1 MKSACLRAALVCGIS
16 LCLFQAK
23 AQDSYVLTN
32 SNTGAE
38 TTFTNTLGTAS
49 QVGNM
54 IVFEGQLDADVPV
67 AAGSN
72 PSTGLYVAS
81 LQLLTQIKLF
91 DELPAS
97 NEVGNVQ
104 GAIAAL
110 RTTGDNGLFY
120 VWAVTNPASPIT
132 WVPLYQQN
140 TTTQFAVTDGATNY
154 ITFVFNYSDATN
166 TVTPGPVTYQVF
178 IGTAPSSQVASEP
191 YVSATSETDGVNGV
205 SMLGVGGLEQF
216 GTASGVTGPLSSSV
230 GFSVYATANGMLL
243 VLDPVNEQGSG
254 WFTVYAWINGQWV
267 EVGKVLGD
275 GSGHYEFYAYPGL
288 LQVGQSYAF
297 KVVDELGNPHVLSQ
311 PVTIKTIKMDSIT
324 MTPEYMTVTFNS
336 EAGRQYQVVSAASL
350 TAETWTATAV
360 YYPME
365 NETWGYGSQA
375 FTAAGSTTTIRI
387 PRNTAKG
394 FFKIRKTN

>member
-72 PSTGLYVAS
+72 PSNGLYVAS

-110 RTTGDNGLFY
+110 RTGVTSFGDIY
-120 VWAVTNPASPIT
+120 VWGSTNNIME
-132 WVPLYQQN
+132 WVPLYQRN
-140 TTTQFAVTDGATNY
+140 TTTQFAVTDGSTNY
-154 ITFVFNYSDATN
+154 VTFVFNYTALTSS
-166 TVTPGPVTYQVF
+166 PSGPVTYQVF
-178 IGTAPSSQVASEP
+178 IGTTPTTQQASEA
-191 YVSATSETDGVNGV
+191 VTSLTSETDGINGV

-216 GTASGVTGPLSSSV
+216 GTASGATGPLSSSV

-254 WFTVYAWINGQWV
+254 WFTVSAWINGQWV

-365 NETWGYGSQA
+365 NETWGYGSEA